1 MWLAAQSSGG
11 LTKAGERLGVELL
24 DIIRANA
31 LLGYNVPGI
40 SAPGYGN
47 LTLRGISEHTQLAQ
61 RMAYRMAPLFL
72 DTVGATGIKR
82 QVIVSNSGVNRAVDS
97 AYFFTKS
104 LANTVPGLASLI
116 VNSAPLTAYPASA
129 PIAQAAGTNR
139 FELYFHK
146 LNAKMDL
153 PTSSDPYFPIYQSSL
168 AYQSYLNGD
177 STMIAKV
184 NSIVY
189 SDASKKMARK
199 VLKTIFTA
207 AFLDALDAG
216 TTSYSNAGTFN
227 FTSTDG
233 LFPVKIT
240 GDGQTILANLVD
252 AANSLYAVY
261 SILPAMNQEVN
272 VNMARYFPAGQL
284 VILGYLSDAQDF
296 YQKGPGIAEASP
308 ITFQMSQYLLDDFF
322 AEASAIGAGTLTH
335 AAKLRFTHAEII
347 MPFATR
353 LGLPDASMAISA
365 ADTYTYDNN
374 PWRGSLIAPLASNV
388 QWDLYSDGKTVLVKM
403 LYNEKETD
411 FPSNCEAARY
421 MAGTVSHFYTLT
433 GLKSCYG
440 Y

>member
-1 MWLAAQSSGG
+1 
-11 LTKAGERLGVELL
+11 
-24 DIIRANA
+24 
-31 LLGYNVPGI
+31 
-40 SAPGYGN
+40 
-47 LTLRGISEHTQLAQ
+47 
-61 RMAYRMAPLFL
+61 
-72 DTVGATGIKR
+72 
-82 QVIVSNSGVNRAVDS
+82 
-97 AYFFTKS
+97 
-104 LANTVPGLASLI
+104 
-116 VNSAPLTAYPASA
+116 
-129 PIAQAAGTNR
+129 
-139 FELYFHK
+139 
-146 LNAKMDL
+146 
-153 PTSSDPYFPIYQSSL
+153 
-168 AYQSYLNGD
+168 
-177 STMIAKV
+177 MIAKV

-199 VLKTIFTA
+199 VLKTIFTP
-207 AFLDALDAG
+207 AFLDALDSG

-233 LFPVKIT
+233 QFSAKIT
-240 GDGQTILANLVD
+240 GDGQTIVANLVD

-284 VILGYLSDAQDF
+284 AILGYLSDAQDF

-308 ITFQMSQYLLDDFF
+308 ITFEMSQNLLDDFF

-353 LGLPDASMAISA
+353 LGLPDTSMAVSA

-374 PWRGSLIAPLASNV
+374 PWRGSLVAPLASNF

-411 FPSNCEAARY
+411 FPPACEAARY
-421 MAGTVSHFYTLT
+421 LAGTTSHFYTLT
-433 GLKSCYG
+433 GLKACYG
-440 Y
+440 YK